1 MLNLVRGGPSPR
13 YKLAGT
19 RQGSR
24 RTWARSVSFAWRS
37 LPCSIETAILFATCS
52 EWGFSSRSYGG
63 KPAHLSSRERSDL
76 RPLAGES
83 LLLSLASESGIHTPP
98 HLHFAKE
105 RHSWLEFGS
114 SSLQV
119 GQKQFDGDLTD
130 AAAEL
135 RRFGAVYKGMNCEIR
150 RASDC
155 DHRKG
160 QTTSRGLT
168 DHVW

>member
-83 LLLSLASESGIHTPP
+83 LLLSLASEAGSHTPP

-119 GQKQFDGDLTD
+119 GQKQFDGTLLTLHHFVHHHF
-130 AAAEL
+130 APLVAVIT
-135 RRFGAVYKGMNCEIR
+135 RCTGAYPVNVMSI
-150 RASDC
+150 
-155 DHRKG
+155 
-160 QTTSRGLT
+160 T
-168 DHVW
+168 